1 MHHYF
6 NIVKET
12 PFTQE
17 EIDTAVNLSTIG
29 LLEDETKYVTFENEE
44 GNHVLTVELHRQLE
58 EIESDDLV
66 EDLELLL
73 NQIGTADFVVEV
85 SDNDPNEETYEGD
98 DFFEAYGDMWY
109 NCLLYTSPS
118 PRDRG

>member
-1 MHHYF
+1 MR
-6 NIVKET
+6 
-12 PFTQE
+12 P
-17 EIDTAVNLSTIG
+17 
-29 LLEDETKYVTFENEE
+29 KYVTFENEE

-85 SDNDPNEETYEGD
+85 SDNDPKRRNI
-98 DFFEAYGDMWY
+98 
-109 NCLLYTSPS
+109 
-118 PRDRG
+118 